1 MSNKIVLKLKGLVIT
16 HKIISALIAVSVLLV
31 GYWIFGKLTST
42 AGETRY
48 VLGTVQKGAVISSIT
63 GSGQVSAS
71 NQVELKTK
79 TSGDIVYFNAKAG
92 QEYKAGALLI
102 QIDTRNAEKAVR
114 NAEISF
120 EQAKLD
126 LEKMKGLTTDAGSIR
141 GVKEK
146 AGESIKKAYEDG
158 FNTVANAFL
167 EFPAVISGLED
178 IMYSKNS
185 NLGGVSTWNMDYYA
199 TAAAKYDENTVN
211 ANKAEQ
217 YKNDITDK
225 YAIARKS
232 YDQNFSDYKAASR
245 FSEKDTIENLINE
258 TYETT
263 RNMAEAVK
271 SEINLIQYYKDK
283 LVSHNLSAP
292 AITDTHLSSLSSYT
306 SKTNSYL
313 TSLLSIKTTILTS
326 KETLVATD
334 FDIADQQI
342 KVDQAEN
349 SLIDAKD
356 ALNDCYVYTP
366 FSGTLAKLNV
376 KRGDT
381 LSSGTSIG
389 TFITNLK
396 ISEIS
401 LNEIDVAKIKV
412 GQKVSLT
419 FDAVEGLS
427 ISGEVAEIDSIGTVS
442 QGVVTYNIKIGFDT
456 EDIRVKPGMSV
467 SAAIITEIK
476 QDVLTVPNSAVKSQ
490 GNTYYI
496 NRFDK
501 IIPDG
506 QGNQGVTSSV
516 PPVEQTVETGLSN
529 DASTEI
535 ISGLKEGDQIIIRTI
550 LPSAGQTATQ
560 QAPSIFGA
568 TGGNRNAGGGGG
580 AIRVAR

>member
-1 MSNKIVLKLKGLVIT
+1 MSNKIIFKFKELIIAHKMISVFAVIF
-16 HKIISALIAVSVLLV
+16 ALLM

-48 VLGTVQKGAVISSIT
+48 VIGTVQKGTIITSIS

-71 NQVELKTK
+71 NQVELKAK

-92 QEYKAGALLI
+92 QEYKAGTLLVK
-102 QIDTRNAEKAVR
+102 IDTRNAEKAVR

-126 LEKMKGLTTDAGSIR
+126 LEKMKGLTTSGGSIR

-146 AGESIKKAYEDG
+146 AGENIEKAYEDG

-178 IMYSKNS
+178 IMYSGNS
-185 NLGGVSTWNMDYYA
+185 NFGGVSTWNIDYYSSV
-199 TAAAKYDENTVN
+199 AAKYDENTVS
-211 ANKAEQ
+211 ADKAEQ
-217 YKNDITDK
+217 YKNDIAGK

-245 FSEKDTIENLINE
+245 FSEKNIIENLINE

-283 LVSHNLSAP
+283 LVSHNLSVP
-292 AITDTHLSSLSSYT
+292 AIADTHLSSLSSYT

-313 TSLLSIKTTILTS
+313 TSLLSIKTTIVAS

-356 ALNDCYVYTP
+356 ALKDCYIYTT
-366 FSGTLAKLNV
+366 FSGILAKLNV
-376 KRGDT
+376 KRGDS

-389 TFITNLK
+389 TFITNQK
-396 ISEIS
+396 IAEIS
-401 LNEIDVAKIKV
+401 LNEIDVAKIKL
-412 GQKVSLT
+412 GQKVTLT
-419 FDAVEGLS
+419 FDAVEGLN
-427 ISGEVAEIDSIGTVS
+427 ISGEVAEMDTIGTVS

-456 EDIRVKPGMSV
+456 EDNRVKSGMSV
-467 SAAIITEIK
+467 NAAIITDIK

-490 GNTYYI
+490 GNIYYVDK
-496 NRFDK
+496 FDNV
-501 IIPDG
+501 ISDT
-506 QGNQGVTSSV
+506 QGNQGITSSV
-516 PPVEQTVETGLSN
+516 PPLQQTVETGLSN
-529 DASTEI
+529 DAFTEI
-535 ISGLKEGDQIIIRTI
+535 ISGLNEGDQIVVRTV
-550 LPSAGQTATQ
+550 LSSASKVTT

-568 TGGNRNAGGGGG
+568 TGGNRVSGGGG
-580 AIRVAR
+580 AMRTAR